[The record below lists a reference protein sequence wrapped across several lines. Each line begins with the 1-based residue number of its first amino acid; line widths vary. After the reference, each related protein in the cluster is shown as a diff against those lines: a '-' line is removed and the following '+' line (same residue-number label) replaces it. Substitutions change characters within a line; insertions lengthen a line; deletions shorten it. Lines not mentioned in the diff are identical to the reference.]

1 MFIIMELIISYE
13 ILRVKQEHS
22 VCDCKMGG
30 WFFPSSFCF
39 MCDSNTLLILLLVIL
54 KSDLL

>member
-13 ILRVKQEHS
+13 LFSVKEEHS

-30 WFFPSSFCF
+30 RFFPSSFWLIY
-39 MCDSNTLLILLLVIL
+39 DSNTLLILLLVIL